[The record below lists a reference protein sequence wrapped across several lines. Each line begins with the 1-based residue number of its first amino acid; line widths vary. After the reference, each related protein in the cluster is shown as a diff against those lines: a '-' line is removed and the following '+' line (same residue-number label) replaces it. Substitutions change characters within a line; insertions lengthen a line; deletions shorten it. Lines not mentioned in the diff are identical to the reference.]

1 MSHLTRAGLA
11 LLSLVLLAAASPAV
25 KADPITIVTQTDGFQ
40 LSNLGNNGV
49 PNDLD
54 TLLGAAATNAQ
65 TLAGTSGSF
74 VATLNDL
81 TFTEGFTGF
90 GSEGTYNFSFSQLLT
105 VNGQSQVLNL
115 AGLINIGTT
124 EDSVSILSGDV
135 LTFNFDT
142 FSVVA
147 TILPTD
153 IFGTYNGDFFGNLSA
168 QFVVTPN
175 QVDAVPEPT
184 TILLLG
190 TGLAGLAARVRK
202 RRHQKDSAD

>member
-1 MSHLTRAGLA
+1 VSHLTRAGLTLFA
-11 LLSLVLLAAASPAV
+11 LALFAVASPAV
-25 KADPITIVTQTDGFQ
+25 KADPITIVTQTGGFQ

-54 TLLGAAATNAQ
+54 SLLGAVATNAQ
-65 TLAGTSGSF
+65 TLAGPSGSF
-74 VATLNDL
+74 VTTLNDL

-115 AGLINIGTT
+115 AGLINIGTS

-153 IFGTYNGDFFGNLSA
+153 VFGTYNGDFFGTLSA

-175 QVDAVPEPT
+175 NCNAVPEPA
-184 TILLLG
+184 TILLLS
-190 TGLAGLAARVRK
+190 TGLAGLAARIRQRK
-202 RRHQKDSAD
+202 HPKNSAD